1 MNSPSI
7 LKTARRSRGY
17 RSLSNEIS
25 NETDTELSTTH
36 DIKSNNRNSRRTS
49 ATLSSVHY
57 ATNFVYNLLSP
68 KYSPVFHTTRLKQ
81 KLHCKES
88 NKPVNRMFNLHSSIS
103 SETSSL
109 ESLNSLSSTDL
120 LPSNELNKKH
130 SRKLTKTSEVRRII
144 EEKSSNYQFTECNL
158 LRSRD
163 TNISQNSLNMCS
175 RTRQVKDGNY
185 NDMPSTNKS
194 SNTMNLNN
202 KVTEKSCAFNKILLN
217 LPINR
222 IKKDHLCTTQS
233 APCSPI
239 FVKKECTTT
248 PTRLTHTLFNSERI
262 TSPHLKKK
270 HAFHL
275 NPVNETS
282 TSSSNSSFPSNVK
295 NYLNGNLLINRN
307 KSNCRKMNNNNN
319 NKLNNSQ
326 LTQLELN
333 SQKFKMIHEEVND
346 VNSNNKSILNRN
358 IIVSL
363 NIEHYE
369 KEKNE
374 LDSPVIHDL
383 EHYLNS
389 PHPENIRRIET
400 PPPSYSDLTMF
411 SPSLQNPLPNIGN
424 NVDNLDPN
432 YKLLSKTRE
441 PLHNHQDPKYTQS
454 ISETNQLVN
463 KLLMDNITDNYNDIA
478 APKISLN
485 DSSTELTD
493 HDESYRKVVLQR
505 HNATE
510 RFGMRLERTKGV
522 RQVTYI
528 AMILP
533 RSPAQLAGLK
543 VGDRLIRVNELET
556 DQMLL
561 DELLNYIR
569 KSNGPLYLYYQTR
582 PFTSYL
588 LTTVIRK
595 QNGKIGIK
603 LRGCKNELR
612 IDVVLPNSP
621 ASRVGLRSGQQVV
634 SLNGQCVH
642 GWDQLT
648 AMHWFRHYPDGVD
661 LTITVLDELDKTE
674 NIAGSRTTQIH
685 GTLFKTDTAYKNN
698 QTTPSDVISNAFN
711 ALNSPPKD
719 EETTLTQFDSNIP
732 CENQFFTSSTV
743 APSGSIFSEQESQH
757 CQDEVLDPF
766 VSFTKHEI
774 GHTTT
779 SFNKC
784 QLAYLCTLDSCP
796 LKREN
801 RKFYIPNPGVLNN
814 NTVNYSINNHFV
826 TQDYDSLFKSD
837 HDNTDTNNL
846 QSTEEVIHQY
856 KHNHNNKNNDQC
868 NLTKPNRN
876 KQIRMQNSND
886 FQFNKDN
893 KELIETIKYQNEDD
907 EKKESLT
914 IQPNDKLFLSDSIF
928 ENDFLYKTDC
938 V

>member
-17 RSLSNEIS
+17 RSLSNEMS
-25 NETDTELSTTH
+25 NETDTELSIMR

-57 ATNFVYNLLSP
+57 ATNLVYNLLSP
-68 KYSPVFHTTRLKQ
+68 KYSPVFHTTRLRQ
-81 KLHCKES
+81 KLYCKES

-103 SETSSL
+103 SGTSSL

-120 LPSNELNKKH
+120 LPSNELSKKH
-130 SRKLTKTSEVRRII
+130 SRKITKSNEVRRII
-144 EEKSSNYQFTECNL
+144 EEKRNNYQFTECDP
-158 LRSRD
+158 LRNKD
-163 TNISQNSLNMCS
+163 TNISQNSINTCS
-175 RTRQVKDGNY
+175 RTRRVNDGNY
-185 NDMPSTNKS
+185 NDKPSTNKS
-194 SNTMNLNN
+194 LNTMNLNS
-202 KVTEKSCAFNKILLN
+202 KVLEKSYAFNKILN

-239 FVKKECTTT
+239 FIKKERTTT
-248 PTRLTHTLFNSERI
+248 PTRLTHTLFNSEKN

-270 HAFHL
+270 HTFHL
-275 NPVNETS
+275 NPENKTS
-282 TSSSNSSFPSNVK
+282 TSSSTSLFPSNVK
-295 NYLNGNLLINRN
+295 NYLNGNLLNNRN
-307 KSNCRKMNNNNN
+307 KSNGRKVNNNI
-319 NKLNNSQ
+319 NKLNNLQ

-346 VNSNNKSILNRN
+346 VNANNKSILTRN
-358 IIVSL
+358 IKVSL
-363 NIEHYE
+363 NIEHSE

-374 LDSPVIHDL
+374 FDSSIIDNPGHI
-383 EHYLNS
+383 LNS
-389 PHPENIRRIET
+389 PYPENIRRIET
-400 PPPSYSDLTMF
+400 PPPSYSDLTIF
-411 SPSLQNPLPNIGN
+411 NPSPENPLPNTGN
-424 NVDNLDPN
+424 NVDNLVFN
-432 YKLLSKTRE
+432 YKLFSKIDE
-441 PLHNHQDPKYTQS
+441 PLHIHRDSKYTQS
-454 ISETNQLVN
+454 ISEINQPIN
-463 KLLMDNITDNYNDIA
+463 KLLIDNIADNYNDMA

-493 HDESYRKVVLQR
+493 QNESYRKVVLQR
-505 HNATE
+505 HNTTE

-603 LRGCKNELR
+603 LRSCKNELR

-674 NIAGSRTTQIH
+674 NMARSRTTQIH
-685 GTLFKTDTAYKNN
+685 DTLFKTDTVHENN
-698 QTTPSDVISNAFN
+698 QKSLSDVPSNAFA
-711 ALNSPPKD
+711 ALNSPSKN
-719 EETTLTQFDSNIP
+719 EQITLTQFHTNSFDSNIT

-743 APSGSIFSEQESQH
+743 ASSGFIFSEQESQR
-757 CQDEVLDPF
+757 CQDESLDPL
-766 VSFTKHEI
+766 VSITKHES
-774 GHTTT
+774 GHTTA
-779 SFNKC
+779 S
-784 QLAYLCTLDSCP
+784 
-796 LKREN
+796 
-801 RKFYIPNPGVLNN
+801 LNN
-814 NTVNYSINNHFV
+814 GKC
-826 TQDYDSLFKSD
+826 LK
-837 HDNTDTNNL
+837 
-846 QSTEEVIHQY
+846 
-856 KHNHNNKNNDQC
+856 C
-868 NLTKPNRN
+868 
-876 KQIRMQNSND
+876 
-886 FQFNKDN
+886 
-893 KELIETIKYQNEDD
+893 
-907 EKKESLT
+907 
-914 IQPNDKLFLSDSIF
+914 
-928 ENDFLYKTDC
+928 
-938 V
+938 